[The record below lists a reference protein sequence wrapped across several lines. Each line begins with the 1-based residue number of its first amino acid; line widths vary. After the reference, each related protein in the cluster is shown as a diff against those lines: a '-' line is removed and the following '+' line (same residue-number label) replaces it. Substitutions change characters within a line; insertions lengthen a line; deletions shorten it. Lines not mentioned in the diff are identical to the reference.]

1 MLQSMLALP
10 LSAAA
15 AVLLFALLYGL
26 SPMNG
31 KQVAVV
37 VALVSL
43 ASLLIY
49 SLVDWPGGDVL
60 AMYVAV
66 LMVTAYLLG
75 IISHAREARGAG
87 SGGRWFHWAPAIIV
101 IFFALLFALD
111 GVLVV
116 VSKQGL
122 PESVA
127 NLVLP
132 EPARQNS
139 VRSVFP
145 GTVANDFQKKE
156 GLYNEYLQQ
165 VERQQRR
172 GWQVKK
178 GWLQV
183 PVAGRSAAFQVQV
196 LEADGAAVQYA
207 DISGQFQRPSD
218 SRSGQVIRYA

>member
-87 SGGRWFHWAPAIIV
+87 AKGRWFHWAPASSSY
-101 IFFALLFALD
+101 FLRCFLRLM
-111 GVLVV
+111 
-116 VSKQGL
+116 VSW
-122 PESVA
+122 SWC
-127 NLVLP
+127 
-132 EPARQNS
+132 R
-139 VRSVFP
+139 
-145 GTVANDFQKKE
+145 
-156 GLYNEYLQQ
+156 
-165 VERQQRR
+165 RR
-172 GWQVKK
+172 GC
-178 GWLQV
+178 L
-183 PVAGRSAAFQVQV
+183 
-196 LEADGAAVQYA
+196 
-207 DISGQFQRPSD
+207 
-218 SRSGQVIRYA
+218 SR